1 MWVFLVLLYGLF
13 KGARE
18 IAKKKALEKSGVME
32 VLFVYTLLSF
42 LFVVPDAGNAMGL
55 SETQLLC
62 VLAKSAVI
70 FVAWICGF
78 QAISR
83 LPVSLYSVLD
93 LSRVVFSTLL
103 GVFFLGERMR
113 TEQSIGLALVL
124 LGLLLLKAPWK
135 RKGGGADASAGAV
148 ALALTS
154 CLMNA
159 VSGTMDKVLMRGM
172 NSSQLQF
179 WYMLFL
185 TAMYGAYLL
194 FSRTK
199 VHWKGTLK
207 NGWIWLMSA
216 LFVVADRALFLANG
230 MPGSQVTVMTLLKQ
244 SGVLVS
250 ILGGYLVFHEKH
262 VGYRLACASL
272 VVAGIVAAVL

>member
-1 MWVFLVLLYGLF
+1 MWIGLVLLYGLF

-18 IAKKKALEKSGVME
+18 IAKKKAVQKSGVME

-42 LFVVPDAGNAMGL
+42 LMVAPDARNAMGL
-55 SETQLLC
+55 SGRQLLC
-62 VLAKSAVI
+62 VLLKSCVI
-70 FVAWICGF
+70 FVAWICSF
-78 QAISR
+78 RAIKR

-93 LSRVVFSTLL
+93 LSRVVFSTIL
-103 GVFFLGERMR
+103 GVAFLGEHMR
-113 TEQSIGLALVL
+113 LGQSIGLVLVL
-124 LGLLLLKAPWK
+124 SGLLLLKAPWRAGK
-135 RKGGGADASAGAV
+135 EEDASAGAV
-148 ALALTS
+148 LLALLS

-159 VSGTMDKVLMRGM
+159 ISGTMDKVLMQGM

-185 TAMYGAYLL
+185 TCLYGLYLL
-194 FSRTK
+194 CTRTE
-199 VHWKGTLK
+199 VDWKGTFK

-216 LFVVADRALFLANG
+216 LFVVADRALFLANA

-244 SGVLVS
+244 AGVLIS
-250 ILGGYLVFHEKH
+250 ILGGWLVFHEKH

>member
-1 MWVFLVLLYGLF
+1 MWVLLVLLYGLF

-32 VLFVYTLLSF
+32 VPFVYTLLSF

-55 SETQLLC
+55 SGTQLLC

-78 QAISR
+78 QAIAR

-93 LSRVVFSTLL
+93 LSRVIFSTLL
-103 GVFFLGERMR
+103 GVCFLGEQMR
-113 TEQSIGLALVL
+113 TGQSIGLVLVL
-124 LGLLLLKAPWK
+124 CGLLLLKAPWK
-135 RKGGGADASAGAV
+135 KKGGDADASAGAV

-172 NSSQLQF
+172 SSSQLQF

-199 VHWKGTLK
+199 IHWKGTLK

>member
-1 MWVFLVLLYGLF
+1 MWVFLVLLYGVF

-42 LFVVPDAGNAMGL
+42 LLVVPDAGRAGGL
-55 SETQLLC
+55 SWAQMAC
-62 VLAKSAVI
+62 VFAKSAVI

-78 QAISR
+78 QAIAR

-103 GVFFLGERMR
+103 GVLFLGEQMR
-113 TEQSIGLALVL
+113 TGQTIGLVLVL
-124 LGLLLLKAPWK
+124 SGLLLLKAPWQG
-135 RKGGGADASAGAV
+135 RRASGEASTGAV
-148 ALALTS
+148 VLALVS

-194 FSRTK
+194 VSRTR
-199 VHWKGTLK
+199 VNWKGTLK

-272 VVAGIVAAVL
+272 VAAGIVAAVL

>member
-55 SETQLLC
+55 SGTQLLC

-70 FVAWICGF
+70 FVAWICGC
-78 QAISR
+78 QAIAR

-93 LSRVVFSTLL
+93 LSRVIFSTLL
-103 GVFFLGERMR
+103 GVCFQGEQMR
-113 TEQSIGLALVL
+113 TGQSIGLVLVL
-124 LGLLLLKAPWK
+124 CGLLLLKAPWK
-135 RKGGGADASAGAV
+135 KKGGDADASAGAV

-199 VHWKGTLK
+199 IHWKGTQK

>member
-55 SETQLLC
+55 SGTQLLC

-78 QAISR
+78 QAIAR

-93 LSRVVFSTLL
+93 LSRVIFSTLL
-103 GVFFLGERMR
+103 GVCFLGEQMR
-113 TEQSIGLALVL
+113 TGQSIGLVLVL
-124 LGLLLLKAPWK
+124 CGLLLLKAPREK
-135 RKGGGADASAGAV
+135 KGGDADASAGAV

-199 VHWKGTLK
+199 IHWKGTLK